1 MTRLQKLRKD
11 NKQFEYCHNCERW
24 YDLRDLNKVAPH
36 LVCNEKRNLL
46 TGMDAPKFDWTK
58 SICLNSGEIYN
69 NPDPVTH
76 PLLKKTVDR
85 SLLRK
90 MNLRLKLLSIKTS
103 FNGMYEPG
111 TIQTKKI
118 VQKNSRANRRKE

>member
-1 MTRLQKLRKD
+1 MTRLQKLKKD

-24 YDLRDLNKVAPH
+24 YDLRDLNKVSPH
-36 LVCNEKRNLL
+36 LICNEKNLL
-46 TGMDAPKFDWTK
+46 TGMVAPKFQWTQ

-69 NPDPVTH
+69 NPDPVTN

-90 MNLRLKLLSIKTS
+90 MNLRLKTAI
-103 FNGMYEPG
+103 Y
-111 TIQTKKI
+111 
-118 VQKNSRANRRKE
+118 KNKF